1 VRKNFAGPPGA
12 EFAQQLVKANSA
24 MTVSIFVGAITERDH
39 PVGHASQVRLLSLKT
54 SKQPLRI
61 VGDIALSVGGS
72 ANQECAAT
80 PKDASVKTVHHLN
93 RCLMASRLQHLL
105 DLLRHHLGRAGHGSD
120 QDRDVKPHACVPHP
134 VLLYVRLWKYNA
146 STVSRKRDIV
156 HVEEK
161 DSEGDS
167 SAVDSISADA
177 SGSEYLRL
185 LGVRVR
191 ETRARRG
198 MTRKI
203 LARDSGVSER
213 YLAQLETGQGNV
225 SILLLRQIAQALD
238 TPLQALV
245 LEGPEPPVDLV
256 HTTEFLRRL
265 PATELV
271 EARRL
276 LVEHFG
282 GVDLDA
288 RRGRIAL
295 IGLRGAGKS
304 TLGAMLADRSEAPF
318 LELDRL
324 IEQESGVSLSV
335 IFDLYGQSGFRRLE
349 RRVLD
354 QVIERY
360 PRFVLATGGSLVSE
374 PATFERL
381 LTMCFTVWLRATP
394 EEHMQRVIAQG
405 DMRPMADNRESM
417 SDLRRILDV
426 REPLYRK
433 ADAIISTSSCSAE
446 QSVAMLEQAIGQG

>member
-1 VRKNFAGPPGA
+1 
-12 EFAQQLVKANSA
+12 
-24 MTVSIFVGAITERDH
+24 M
-39 PVGHASQVRLLSLKT
+39 
-54 SKQPLRI
+54 
-61 VGDIALSVGGS
+61 
-72 ANQECAAT
+72 
-80 PKDASVKTVHHLN
+80 
-93 RCLMASRLQHLL
+93 
-105 DLLRHHLGRAGHGSD
+105 
-120 QDRDVKPHACVPHP
+120 
-134 VLLYVRLWKYNA
+134 
-146 STVSRKRDIV
+146 
-156 HVEEK
+156 HVEEHETTE
-161 DSEGDS
+161 SSAAPISPSADS
-167 SAVDSISADA
+167 SLESD
-177 SGSEYLRL
+177 YLKL
-185 LGVRVR
+185 LGERVR

-203 LARDSGVSER
+203 LARDSEVSER
-213 YLAQLETGQGNV
+213 YLAQLETGQGNI
-225 SILLLRQIAQALD
+225 SILLLRQIARALD
-238 TPLQALV
+238 IPLEALV
-245 LEGPEPPVDLV
+245 LDGPEPPVDLV

-265 PATELV
+265 PVTDLA
-271 EARRL
+271 EARRV
-276 LVEHFG
+276 LVQHFG
-282 GVDLDA
+282 GVDMEA
-288 RRGRIAL
+288 RRGRVAL

-304 TLGAMLADRSEAPF
+304 TLGAMLAERLEVPF

-324 IEQESGVSLSV
+324 IEGESGVSLSV

-433 ADAIISTSSCSAE
+433 ADAVIDTSRCSVE
-446 QSVAMLEQAIGQG
+446 ESLEMIEGAVHEG

>member
-1 VRKNFAGPPGA
+1 
-12 EFAQQLVKANSA
+12 
-24 MTVSIFVGAITERDH
+24 M
-39 PVGHASQVRLLSLKT
+39 RL
-54 SKQPLRI
+54 R
-61 VGDIALSVGGS
+61 
-72 ANQECAAT
+72 
-80 PKDASVKTVHHLN
+80 
-93 RCLMASRLQHLL
+93 
-105 DLLRHHLGRAGHGSD
+105 
-120 QDRDVKPHACVPHP
+120 
-134 VLLYVRLWKYNA
+134 KYNA

-156 HVEEK
+156 HVEEN
-161 DSEGDS
+161 ETAES
-167 SAVDSISADA
+167 SAAAISASADP
-177 SGSEYLRL
+177 GSESDYLRL
-185 LGVRVR
+185 LGERVR

-225 SILLLRQIAQALD
+225 SIRLLRQIAQALD

-245 LEGPEPPVDLV
+245 LDGPEPPVDLV

-271 EARRL
+271 EARRV

-282 GVDLDA
+282 GVDLEA

-295 IGLRGAGKS
+295 VGLRGAGKS
-304 TLGAMLADRSEAPF
+304 TLGAMLADRLEAPF

-324 IEQESGVSLSV
+324 IEQEGSVSLSV

-433 ADAIISTSSCSAE
+433 ADATIDTSGGSVE
-446 QSVAMLEQAIGQG
+446 QSVEMLERAANKG

>member
-1 VRKNFAGPPGA
+1 
-12 EFAQQLVKANSA
+12 
-24 MTVSIFVGAITERDH
+24 M
-39 PVGHASQVRLLSLKT
+39 
-54 SKQPLRI
+54 
-61 VGDIALSVGGS
+61 
-72 ANQECAAT
+72 
-80 PKDASVKTVHHLN
+80 
-93 RCLMASRLQHLL
+93 
-105 DLLRHHLGRAGHGSD
+105 
-120 QDRDVKPHACVPHP
+120 
-134 VLLYVRLWKYNA
+134 
-146 STVSRKRDIV
+146 SRKRDIV
-156 HVEEK
+156 HVEVNETAE
-161 DSEGDS
+161 SP
-167 SAVDSISADA
+167 AAAISAGTD
-177 SGSEYLRL
+177 SGSQSDYLRL
-185 LGVRVR
+185 LGERVR
-191 ETRARRG
+191 EMRARRG

-213 YLAQLETGQGNV
+213 YLAQLESGRGNI

-245 LEGPEPPVDLV
+245 LDGPEPPVDLV

-265 PATELV
+265 PAAELV

-295 IGLRGAGKS
+295 VGLRGAGKS
-304 TLGAMLADRSEAPF
+304 TLGAMLADRLETPF

-394 EEHMQRVIAQG
+394 EEHMLRVIAQG

-433 ADAIISTSSCSAE
+433 ADASIDTSGGSVE
-446 QSVAMLEQAIGQG
+446 ETLEILQQSIRQS

>member
-1 VRKNFAGPPGA
+1 MEESKAGATSAAAVSAGA
-12 EFAQQLVKANSA
+12 
-24 MTVSIFVGAITERDH
+24 
-39 PVGHASQVRLLSLKT
+39 
-54 SKQPLRI
+54 
-61 VGDIALSVGGS
+61 
-72 ANQECAAT
+72 
-80 PKDASVKTVHHLN
+80 
-93 RCLMASRLQHLL
+93 
-105 DLLRHHLGRAGHGSD
+105 
-120 QDRDVKPHACVPHP
+120 
-134 VLLYVRLWKYNA
+134 
-146 STVSRKRDIV
+146 
-156 HVEEK
+156 
-161 DSEGDS
+161 DS
-167 SAVDSISADA
+167 SSQTD
-177 SGSEYLRL
+177 YLRL
-185 LGVRVR
+185 LGERVR
-191 ETRARRG
+191 EMRARRG

-213 YLAQLETGQGNV
+213 YLAQLECGQGNI

-245 LEGPEPPVDLV
+245 LDGPEPPVDLV

-265 PATELV
+265 PAAELV

-276 LVEHFG
+276 LVENFG
-282 GVDLDA
+282 GVVLVA
-288 RRGRIAL
+288 RRGRLAFV
-295 IGLRGAGKS
+295 GLRGAGKS
-304 TLGAMLADRSEAPF
+304 TLGAMLADRLEAPF

-433 ADAIISTSSCSAE
+433 ADAVINTGGCSVEESAE
-446 QSVAMLEQAIGQG
+446 ILEQAIRQS